1 MKQKFVLQ
9 TSLTE
14 TAFIEILRESFQD
27 FELQDYTYH
36 LFFKL
41 GIKETNNDGS
51 IKFYRYFGDYEQF
64 YGCRVGKKIKVTYKY
79 VLVLDL
85 RFKPNGVINRIE
97 FDDFF
102 DDGITKLNCLLEKY
116 NIEIPY
122 KKLEYNK
129 KFIKC
134 FSFYE
139 DIYGEELQL
148 PTK

>member
-64 YGCRVGKKIKVTYKY
+64 YGCRVGKKIK
-79 VLVLDL
+79 
-85 RFKPNGVINRIE
+85 
-97 FDDFF
+97 
-102 DDGITKLNCLLEKY
+102 
-116 NIEIPY
+116 
-122 KKLEYNK
+122 
-129 KFIKC
+129 
-134 FSFYE
+134 
-139 DIYGEELQL
+139 
-148 PTK
+148 